1 MGAVGALM
9 CEGEYESLKALHE
22 VAPRFVPKPVS
33 WGRMVGQGEDV
44 YFILEEFRNMG
55 DEVGASSYFIMVAN
69 GLVNL
74 V

>member
-1 MGAVGALM
+1 
-9 CEGEYESLKALHE
+9 
-22 VAPRFVPKPVS
+22 
-33 WGRMVGQGEDV
+33 MVGQGEDV

-69 GLVNL
+69 GLINL